1 MKPLAPKTCAL
12 PKNLPSLTSCRF
24 FAALAVVLHHS
35 GATGSPYEAVG
46 KAGWMGVSFFF
57 ALSGFVLM
65 WSFDP
70 SRSKMDF
77 YINRLS
83 RIYPLHLF
91 GLLVSLAAFFALGS
105 PLAGYVGT
113 ELGTLA
119 SLVLVHDWIPGH
131 REIRQA
137 WDGVSWSLSCEF
149 CFYLVAPFL
158 FARWSSGDQLKR
170 LVKLGG
176 LWLLLIATAWTAG
189 QMNLDGVLDFIQ
201 MHPVPHLIEFAMGAV
216 LALIIRN
223 NPEFMPKRIG
233 FVFWVLPIA
242 AYIYTF
248 DGGNADSAI
257 FNLLAI
263 PGFLVLICTLAQW
276 DITGRSSFMRHP
288 TLVLFGEA
296 SFALYMTHALLLGIG
311 VKALMASAASHFV
324 DNQAASLTFS
334 ITAYA
339 LFCVCVSISIH
350 RRIEVPARR
359 WIIRN
364 MAGRCGVAG
373 TDANALTNCD
383 AVLTGSP

>member
-35 GATGSPYEAVG
+35 GATGSAYEAVG

-137 WDGVSWSLSCEF
+137 WGRGLLVAELRVLLLSCRS
-149 CFYLVAPFL
+149 V
-158 FARWSSGDQLKR
+158 
-170 LVKLGG
+170 
-176 LWLLLIATAWTAG
+176 
-189 QMNLDGVLDFIQ
+189 
-201 MHPVPHLIEFAMGAV
+201 PVRAMV
-216 LALIIRN
+216 VR
-223 NPEFMPKRIG
+223 
-233 FVFWVLPIA
+233 
-242 AYIYTF
+242 
-248 DGGNADSAI
+248 
-257 FNLLAI
+257 
-263 PGFLVLICTLAQW
+263 
-276 DITGRSSFMRHP
+276 RSTQTPRQTRRS
-288 TLVLFGEA
+288 V
-296 SFALYMTHALLLGIG
+296 
-311 VKALMASAASHFV
+311 VASHCNRLDRGTNEFGRRPRFYT
-324 DNQAASLTFS
+324 NASCS
-334 ITAYA
+334 SPDR
-339 LFCVCVSISIH
+339 VRH
-350 RRIEVPARR
+350 
-359 WIIRN
+359 
-364 MAGRCGVAG
+364 GCGSS
-373 TDANALTNCD
+373 ANY
-383 AVLTGSP
+383 S